1 MSLGHSLD
9 IDIRT
14 CDTLADDVPAEEL
27 CEATN
32 GDIHLLVTF
41 DLGGVRRHDA
51 TNVGPNGPQGPGG
64 EPDRPDVSLFDAE
77 PSAGDAVKRDSHSSL
92 CTAVGTSRFDEAA
105 DIESL
110 VSYLE
115 LDFFEHELF
124 AREFLPDEDEI
135 RYTNRGIGD
144 YQLLCVYDVD
154 RGIVV
159 VVDKSEPIKPIVDR
173 ARSTLTQS

>member
-1 MSLGHSLD
+1 MSLGRSID

-14 CDTLADDVPAEEL
+14 GDTVADEASADGL
-27 CEATN
+27 REATN
-32 GDIHLLVTF
+32 GDLHLFVTF
-41 DLGGVRRHDA
+41 NLEGNRRQKTH
-51 TNVGPNGPQGPGG
+51 NVSSNSHQAPPR
-64 EPDRPDVSLFDAE
+64 EPTGPDVSLFDAG
-77 PSAGDAVKRDSHSSL
+77 PSDADSVEADSHPSL
-92 CTAVGTSRFDEAA
+92 CTAVGTSRFNETA

-144 YQLLCVYDVD
+144 YQLLCVYDAD
-154 RGIVV
+154 RGILV
-159 VVDKSEPIKPIVDR
+159 VVDKAEPIRPIVDS
-173 ARSTLTQS
+173 ARGILAEN